1 MATLPSSRS
10 RSIARGRSVPVA
22 DDVLL
27 EAIARGDLGAL
38 AEIYDRY
45 HEDLRRVV
53 CRTRVPSPDADD
65 VVHAVFMKLPE
76 IAQSFEGAGSCR
88 TWLSGIAV
96 NFALRHRR
104 SFGRWLRAVASFATT
119 VEHETTRTPET
130 IAAGAEELRALDR
143 ALGRLSARKR
153 AVFVLIEMEGLGAEE
168 AGHALGVPT
177 ATVRTRLF
185 HAKKELRSA
194 MQRGGAW

>member
-1 MATLPSSRS
+1 M
-10 RSIARGRSVPVA
+10 PVA